1 MGPNRNPLPAQA
13 DWGLRYRI
21 YQTLCY
27 GKCWSKLLLTKQ
39 TFVLFFFSILWH
51 KVWVLIYKMFIFE
64 KVGHSKFVEMHGN
77 TSDFFQSA
85 RIAVF
90 RECVK
95 ERTLYKLRL
104 RFYLLVLC
112 VYTFLLIWITKQR
125 NGLLTT
131 LLIVI
136 LLKRLFYNT
145 RFILFS
151 NGCKYVFMP
160 LTELTQHGNDE
171 LLTTTY
177 ILS

>member
-1 MGPNRNPLPAQA
+1 VSSA
-13 DWGLRYRI
+13 
-21 YQTLCY
+21 TLNDDF
-27 GKCWSKLLLTKQ
+27 
-39 TFVLFFFSILWH
+39 TFYESIC
-51 KVWVLIYKMFIFE
+51 FNN
-64 KVGHSKFVEMHGN
+64 G
-77 TSDFFQSA
+77 

-90 RECVK
+90 GECVK

-104 RFYLLVLC
+104 SFYLLVLC

-145 RFILFS
+145 RFKLFS
-151 NGCKYVFMP
+151 IGCKYVFMP

>member
-1 MGPNRNPLPAQA
+1 M
-13 DWGLRYRI
+13 
-21 YQTLCY
+21 YQTYISQLIAYFSYCVQHPIRSLKRSFY
-27 GKCWSKLLLTKQ
+27 ILNCLYAYLNDDF
-39 TFVLFFFSILWH
+39 TFYESIC
-51 KVWVLIYKMFIFE
+51 FNN
-64 KVGHSKFVEMHGN
+64 G
-77 TSDFFQSA
+77 

-90 RECVK
+90 GECMK

-104 RFYLLVLC
+104 RFYFLVLC

-160 LTELTQHGNDE
+160 LTKLTQHGNDD

>member
-1 MGPNRNPLPAQA
+1 
-13 DWGLRYRI
+13 
-21 YQTLCY
+21 
-27 GKCWSKLLLTKQ
+27 
-39 TFVLFFFSILWH
+39 
-51 KVWVLIYKMFIFE
+51 
-64 KVGHSKFVEMHGN
+64 
-77 TSDFFQSA
+77 
-85 RIAVF
+85 
-90 RECVK
+90 VK
-95 ERTLYKLRL
+95 ERTLYKLQL

-112 VYTFLLIWITKQR
+112 VYTFLLIGIIKQQ

-160 LTELTQHGNDE
+160 LTKFIQHGNDE

>member
-1 MGPNRNPLPAQA
+1 MLLSLPNNVWRLIVFAPF
-13 DWGLRYRI
+13 
-21 YQTLCY
+21 
-27 GKCWSKLLLTKQ
+27 LLIIIIIIIIIIKSPKQ
-39 TFVLFFFSILWH
+39 FVLTTEELLYSES
-51 KVWVLIYKMFIFE
+51 VW
-64 KVGHSKFVEMHGN
+64 
-77 TSDFFQSA
+77 
-85 RIAVF
+85 R
-90 RECVK
+90 K
-95 ERTLYKLRL
+95 EHLYKLRL

-145 RFILFS
+145 RFKLFS
-151 NGCKYVFMP
+151 IGCKYVFMP

>member
-1 MGPNRNPLPAQA
+1 MTPISQLIVYFSYCVQHPIRSLKRSFYILNSWYAYLN
-13 DWGLRYRI
+13 DDF
-21 YQTLCY
+21 
-27 GKCWSKLLLTKQ
+27 
-39 TFVLFFFSILWH
+39 TFYESFCFNN
-51 KVWVLIYKMFIFE
+51 
-64 KVGHSKFVEMHGN
+64 G
-77 TSDFFQSA
+77 

-90 RECVK
+90 GECRLK

-112 VYTFLLIWITKQR
+112 VYTFLLIWIIKQ

-160 LTELTQHGNDE
+160 LTKLIQHGNDE

>member
-1 MGPNRNPLPAQA
+1 MKWFRNPVRPSLVTSLSLNEYLN
-13 DWGLRYRI
+13 DD
-21 YQTLCY
+21 
-27 GKCWSKLLLTKQ
+27 LT
-39 TFVLFFFSILWH
+39 FYESIC
-51 KVWVLIYKMFIFE
+51 FNN
-64 KVGHSKFVEMHGN
+64 G
-77 TSDFFQSA
+77 

-90 RECVK
+90 GECVK
-95 ERTLYKLRL
+95 ERTLYKLRF

-112 VYTFLLIWITKQR
+112 VYTFLLIWIIKQQ

-131 LLIVI
+131 LSIVI

-160 LTELTQHGNDE
+160 LTKFIQHGNDE

>member
-1 MGPNRNPLPAQA
+1 MKWFRNPVRPSLVTSLSLNEYLN
-13 DWGLRYRI
+13 DD
-21 YQTLCY
+21 
-27 GKCWSKLLLTKQ
+27 LT
-39 TFVLFFFSILWH
+39 FYESIC
-51 KVWVLIYKMFIFE
+51 FNN
-64 KVGHSKFVEMHGN
+64 G
-77 TSDFFQSA
+77 

-90 RECVK
+90 GECVK

-104 RFYLLVLC
+104 RFNLLVLC
-112 VYTFLLIWITKQR
+112 VYTFWLIWITKQR
-125 NGLLTT
+125 NLLLTT

-136 LLKRLFYNT
+136 LLKRLFDNT

-160 LTELTQHGNDE
+160 LTKLTQHGNYE

>member
-1 MGPNRNPLPAQA
+1 M
-13 DWGLRYRI
+13 I
-21 YQTLCY
+21 
-27 GKCWSKLLLTKQ
+27 
-39 TFVLFFFSILWH
+39 FSFYESIC
-51 KVWVLIYKMFIFE
+51 FNN
-64 KVGHSKFVEMHGN
+64 G
-77 TSDFFQSA
+77 

-90 RECVK
+90 GECMK

-112 VYTFLLIWITKQR
+112 VYTILLIWITKQR

-160 LTELTQHGNDE
+160 LTKLIQTY
-171 LLTTTY
+171 TTWKWWTFNYYVYFIITVNTY
-177 ILS
+177 LFKYVAVKLGFIIFIHNWSAPNPGGILPVQRQRQWYQIVCFKSIFNLMISIFNLILVWW

>member
-1 MGPNRNPLPAQA
+1 MKSRLA
-13 DWGLRYRI
+13 L
-21 YQTLCY
+21 LCIRHFFLQVR
-27 GKCWSKLLLTKQ
+27 CSRDDFVNLSICILCLLN
-39 TFVLFFFSILWH
+39 FVNFVNLSIC
-51 KVWVLIYKMFIFE
+51 FNN
-64 KVGHSKFVEMHGN
+64 G
-77 TSDFFQSA
+77 

-90 RECVK
+90 GECVK
-95 ERTLYKLRL
+95 ERTLYILRL

-112 VYTFLLIWITKQR
+112 VYTFLLIWIIKQQ

-131 LLIVI
+131 LSIII

-160 LTELTQHGNDE
+160 LTKFIQHGNDE

-177 ILS
+177 IWS